1 MRSITIEELEK
12 TDCFKRCIVDIR
24 PEEQY
29 QRGTFPGAVN
39 IPMEQF
45 EKRMAEIPKEKT
57 VYLLCHTG
65 DRSRAC
71 TEKLEAEGYDAI
83 NISGGYRAYLKLS
96 LSRYMEKESEE
107 KKREKTAEIERS
119 IIKKYRK
126 SIWRP
131 FTKALNEYQ
140 LIQEGDK
147 IAVCISGGKDSMLLA
162 KLVQELKKHG
172 KISFEAVF
180 LVMNPGYNEDNW
192 NIIQDNAELLGI
204 PLTVFHSKIF
214 DTVAGIERNPCYLC
228 ARMRRGYLYAKAKEL
243 GCNKIALG
251 HHFDDVIET
260 ILMGMLYSGKVETMM
275 PKLHSQ
281 HFEGMELIRPLYLVK
296 EEAIKSWRDYNG
308 LHFIQCACR
317 FTENCVSCGGGR
329 GSKRDEMKELIAQFR
344 KTSGVIETNIFNSVK
359 NINLRTVI
367 GYHKDDMTYQFLD
380 DYDKRH
386 AVILCKDRDC
396 VI

>member
-1 MRSITIEELEK
+1 METIGIEELEQK
-12 TDCFKRCIVDIR
+12 EIQPGEIIDIR
-24 PEEQY
+24 PQDQY
-29 QRGTFPGAVN
+29 SRGTFPGAVN
-39 IPMEQF
+39 IPMDEF
-45 EKRMAEIPKEKT
+45 EDRLGELDKEKKY
-57 VYLLCHTG
+57 YLICHTG
-65 DRSRAC
+65 EHSQEYVRL
-71 TEKLEAEGYDAI
+71 LEEQGYQAVNVTD
-83 NISGGYRAYLKLS
+83 GYRAYLKLT
-96 LSRYMEKESEE
+96 LSRFMQKDSEE
-107 KKREKTAEIERS
+107 EKRQKTADIERS

-126 SIWRP
+126 TIWRP

-147 IAVCISGGKDSMLLA
+147 VAVCISGGKDSMLLA
-162 KLVQELKKHG
+162 KLIQEVQKHG
-172 KISFEAVF
+172 KIHFEPVF
-180 LVMNPGYNEDNW
+180 LIMNPGYNEDNW
-192 NIIQDNAELLGI
+192 NIIQDNAKLLGI
-204 PLTVFHSKIF
+204 PLTVFETNIF
-214 DTVAGIERNPCYLC
+214 DTVAGIDRNPCYLC

-281 HFEGMELIRPLYLVK
+281 HFEGMELIRPLYLVH
-296 EEAIKSWRDYNG
+296 EDAIKSWRDYNG

-344 KTSGVIETNIFNSVK
+344 KTSDVIDTNIFNSVR

-367 GYHKDDMTYQFLD
+367 GYHKDDMTYNFLD
-380 DYDKRH
+380 DYDKRGM
-386 AVILCKDRDC
+386 KNE
-396 VI
+396 